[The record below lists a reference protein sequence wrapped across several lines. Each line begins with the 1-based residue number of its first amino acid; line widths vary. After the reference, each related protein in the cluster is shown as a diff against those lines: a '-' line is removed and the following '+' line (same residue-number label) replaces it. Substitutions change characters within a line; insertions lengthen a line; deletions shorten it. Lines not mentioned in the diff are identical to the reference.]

1 MKTHSAIQYFFS
13 LLMAT
18 GLLSVALLF
27 DSCASTGELLAGPKD
42 TTPPDLDSVMST
54 PNYQTRFAKQ
64 EIVLVFDEFVEV
76 KDAFKQVLVSPP
88 LVYLPKVTGRGKKV
102 TFAFHK
108 DEVLRP
114 EVTYTINFGESIVD
128 FREGNKLKNFSFVF
142 STGDVLDSLS
152 LEGTVY
158 DAKTLQP
165 AENVQILVYD
175 RWFDSIVVK
184 ERPYYTVKTDKSG
197 QFICRNIKADT
208 FAVLGLMDNNVNLR
222 YDLETEKI
230 AFLDSLVVLTDST
243 FKTPLTFYIS
253 TPLAKPKLLVKNT
266 KTRGFIELIYNRLP
280 DTFNLA
286 VSDPGITLYQEKKA
300 DTLNLY
306 YSSGADSFD
315 LYILHDTIRVKQ
327 AGKETQSK
335 LAKFAVK
342 SHNLSPNL
350 LPADSLQLNFSTPV
364 QEAVLDSVVVSDTI
378 GVIDDLTFSWS
389 ANRKNLFVKG
399 KWRPAMPYTI
409 QLDSAIMKDLYDR
422 ALDSAGYSFSFL
434 PTDKTSGLSL
444 VFEQFDSL
452 KQYHI
457 LVYRGNV
464 LTDSFSFSGSGM
476 FTKNYKLL
484 VPDVY
489 TIEVIQDDNQNGRWD
504 PADYWNKRQP
514 EKMKTVKTER
524 LEINRVNDFRVVWT
538 EDSSTPTLPATKK

>member
-1 MKTHSAIQYFFS
+1 MVSGVLS
-13 LLMAT
+13 LSLV
-18 GLLSVALLF
+18 LH
-27 DSCASTGELLAGPKD
+27 SCASTGELLAGPKD
-42 TTPPDLDSVMST
+42 TAPPVLDSVMST
-54 PNYQTRFAKQ
+54 VNYQTRFTKQ
-64 EIVLVFDEFVEV
+64 DIVFVFDEFVEV

-114 EVTYTINFGESIVD
+114 DVTYTINFGEAIVD

-152 LEGTVY
+152 LEGMVY

-165 AENVQILVYD
+165 AENVQILIYD
-175 RWFDSIVVK
+175 RFYDSIVVK

-230 AFLDSLVVLTDST
+230 AFLDSLIVLTDST
-243 FKTPLTFYIS
+243 AKNPLTFYIS
-253 TPLAKPKLLVKNT
+253 TPLARPKLLVKNT

-280 DTFNLA
+280 DT
-286 VSDPGITLYQEKKA
+286 VTLTTSMPDIQLFQDKKS
-300 DTLNLY
+300 DTLHLY
-306 YSSGADSFD
+306 YQTEADSFD
-315 LYILHDTIRVKQ
+315 VFILKDTIRVKPP
-327 AGKETQSK
+327 GKETLSK
-335 LAKFAVK
+335 LPKLVVA

-350 LPADSLQLNFSTPV
+350 LPTDSLRLTFSVPV
-364 QEAVLDSVVVSDTI
+364 TQAHIDSIVVSDTI
-378 GVIDDLTFSWS
+378 GIVDGINFSWS
-389 ANRKNLFVKG
+389 ENRKNLYVKG
-399 KWRPAMPYTI
+399 KWRTSMPYTLR
-409 QLDSAIMKDLYDR
+409 LDSAVVTDMYAR
-422 ALDSAGYSFSFL
+422 ALDSTGYSFSFL
-434 PTDKTSGLSL
+434 PADKTSGLSM
-444 VFEQFDSL
+444 VFEGFDSL
-452 KQYHI
+452 KHYHI

-464 LTDSFSFSGSGM
+464 LFDRFSFSDSRT
-476 FTKNYKLL
+476 FTKNYKVL

-489 TIEVIQDDNQNGRWD
+489 TIEVIQDENQNGRWD
-504 PADYWNKRQP
+504 PADYWHKKQP

-524 LEINRVNDFRVVWT
+524 LEVNRVNDFRVVWT
-538 EDSSTPTLPATKK
+538 EDSLPSDATSLKK

>member
-1 MKTHSAIQYFFS
+1 MKTHSSIQYIFS

-18 GLLSVALLF
+18 SLLGLVLLF

-42 TTPPDLDSVMST
+42 TTPPGLDSVLSA
-54 PNYQTRFAKQ
+54 PNYQTRFTKQ
-64 EIVLVFDEFVEV
+64 DIVLVFDEFVVV

-102 TFAFHK
+102 TFAFHE

-114 EVTYTINFGESIVD
+114 DVTYTINFGESIVD
-128 FREGNKLKNFSFVF
+128 FREGNKLKNFGFVF

-184 ERPYYTVKTDKSG
+184 ERPYYTVKTDKNG
-197 QFICRNIKADT
+197 QFTCRNIKADT
-208 FAVLGLMDNNVNLR
+208 FAVLALMDNNVNLR

-230 AFLDSLVVLTDST
+230 AFLDSLVILTDT
-243 FKTPLTFYIS
+243 FKKPLTFYIS

-266 KTRGFIELIYNRLP
+266 KIRGFMELIYNRLP

-306 YSSGADSFD
+306 YTSGSDSFD
-315 LYILHDTIRVKQ
+315 LYILNDTIRVKQ
-327 AGKETQSK
+327 PGKETLSK
-335 LAKFAVK
+335 LPKFAVK

-350 LPADSLQLNFSTPV
+350 LLADSLQLTFSTPV
-364 QEAVLDSVVVSDTI
+364 QEGELDSVVVSDTI
-378 GVIDDLTFSWS
+378 GIMDDISFSWS

-399 KWRPAMPYTI
+399 KWRPNMPYTI
-409 QLDSAIMKDLYDR
+409 QLDSAIMKDLYNR

-434 PTDKTSGLSL
+434 SADKTSGLSL
-444 VFEQFDSL
+444 IFEKFDSL
-452 KQYHI
+452 KHYHI

-464 LTDSFSFSGSGM
+464 LMDSFSFSDSGTI
-476 FTKNYKLL
+476 TKNYKVI

-489 TIEVIQDDNQNGRWD
+489 TIEVIQDENQNGRWD
-504 PADYWNKRQP
+504 PADYWNKKQP

-524 LEINRVNDFRVVWT
+524 LEVNRVNDFRVVWT
-538 EDSSTPTLPATKK
+538 EDSSTPALPSTKK